1 MSGSSTDLLKILW
14 VVLAVVLATGEIAVP
29 GFFLL
34 PFGLGAAA
42 AAVAAFLGA
51 SVFVQVL
58 TFVIASGVFFFAL
71 RPIGRRLNQIEEV
84 PGVGANRLLGRAG
97 VVGDAVGPDDP
108 GLVRIDREE
117 WRASPASGQRFEVG
131 DHVVVTDVEG
141 TRVIVVASTAEE
153 VSP

>member
-42 AAVAAFLGA
+42 AAVAAF
-51 SVFVQVL
+51 
-58 TFVIASGVFFFAL
+58 
-71 RPIGRRLNQIEEV
+71 
-84 PGVGANRLLGRAG
+84 VGAG
-97 VVGDAVGPDDP
+97 VVIDAVGPDDP

>member
-42 AAVAAFLGA
+42 AAVAAFVGA

-84 PGVGANRLLGRAG
+84 PGVG
-97 VVGDAVGPDDP
+97 AVGPDDP